1 LIICV
6 RNPHIR
12 SAVFLPQDATVHSV
26 CLKHISQADVSHLT
40 SSATAH
46 KGTKVTA
53 WHHLWRL
60 DL

>member
-26 CLKHISQADVSHLT
+26 CLKHILQADFSHLT

-46 KGTKVTA
+46 ESTQVTA
-53 WHHLWRL
+53 WHHL
-60 DL
+60 